1 MLPVPSHWPRL
12 MHPGTGIRAPSG
24 SARLV
29 VSQLFDLLTPPAG
42 CAQITPD
49 WERLTWH
56 IEHDKETKE
65 RLGWV
70 REMYAWSI
78 GAALQAS
85 LQQQLFIHIDIYI
98 RISSKNVG
106 KDMTTMFL

>member
-1 MLPVPSHWPRL
+1 MHQAAPHVLWYPSCSIFSHRL
-12 MHPGTGIRAPSG
+12 LGAP
-24 SARLV
+24 
-29 VSQLFDLLTPPAG
+29 
-42 CAQITPD
+42 QITPD

-85 LQQQLFIHIDIYI
+85 LQQQLFIYIHTFFEDI
-98 RISSKNVG
+98 RI
-106 KDMTTMFL
+106 